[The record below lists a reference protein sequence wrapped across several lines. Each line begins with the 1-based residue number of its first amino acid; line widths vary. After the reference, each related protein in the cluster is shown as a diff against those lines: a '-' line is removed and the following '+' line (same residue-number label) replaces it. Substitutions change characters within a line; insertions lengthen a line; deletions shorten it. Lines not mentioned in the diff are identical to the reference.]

1 MPTLPTALGRGAMGL
16 NAVWSFWAYLP
27 KRY

>member
-1 MPTLPTALGRGAMGL
+1 MLTLLTALGRGAMRL